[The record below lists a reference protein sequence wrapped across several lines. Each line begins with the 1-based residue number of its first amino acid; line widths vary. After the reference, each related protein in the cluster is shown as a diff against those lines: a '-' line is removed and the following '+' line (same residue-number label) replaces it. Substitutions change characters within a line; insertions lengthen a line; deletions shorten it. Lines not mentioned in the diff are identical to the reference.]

1 MTKAS
6 APVVGTDK
14 ESKFHSVM
22 RDFLSLQEWQD
33 ELKVD
38 QESGVVSLDTGVGL
52 GDHNGRLI
60 IEAADKIE
68 VIDAFLYF
76 RDLRCKPAKKMEMSW
91 LFQKIF
97 GTRNFSFGRLELIEV
112 EGEGL
117 HIRWRHRVDFEGS
130 APSGKSVRMLIAPG
144 WEMMAEIA
152 DCIAA
157 VALTK
162 QTAEEA
168 FAEWEEARRAAEEG
182 EKEAPKEL

>member
-1 MTKAS
+1 MTKTS
-6 APVVGTDK
+6 VPLGGSEKD
-14 ESKFHSVM
+14 SKFYSVM
-22 RDFLSLQEWQD
+22 KEFLSLQEWQD
-33 ELKVD
+33 ELNVD

-52 GDHNGRLI
+52 GDHKGRLI
-60 IEAADKIE
+60 IEAVDKIE
-68 VIDAFLYF
+68 VIDAFIYF
-76 RDLRCKPAKKMEMSW
+76 RDLRCKPTKKMEMSW
-91 LFQKIF
+91 LFQRIF

-144 WEMMAEIA
+144 WEMMAEFA

-168 FAEWEEARRAAEEG
+168 FAEWEEARRAADESEQEG
-182 EKEAPKEL
+182 PKEL